1 MITYPLLGFL
11 LVTRSGV
18 QGVCKPAYVL
28 GAGIAELAARILIC
42 TFVPSLVNG
51 APIDA
56 NASHL
61 AYASVCA
68 ADPGAWIAAC
78 IVLLIPT
85 INIIIRKRHCS
96 ICSWYPITISET
108 SGKIKARRIRK

>member
-1 MITYPLLGFL
+1 MRDDETLFHSRPGQNSVRFDAYNLHAALDLQLLAEL
-11 LVTRSGV
+11 R
-18 QGVCKPAYVL
+18 
-28 GAGIAELAARILIC
+28 AGIAELAARILIC
-42 TFVPSLVNG
+42 TFVPSLING

-85 INIIIRKRHCS
+85 INIIIRKRH
-96 ICSWYPITISET
+96 
-108 SGKIKARRIRK
+108 